1 MVINAITIYMLSGVV
16 LSAFIAA
23 ARDRSVIFWAVFGI
37 VAGPIAVAIVMWL
50 PSRKPVPVSPYPPD
64 AVRSLADE
72 IDALDV
78 MRQRSM
84 ISDDE
89 FAQGKA
95 QVLAWPVTSSIPAAL
110 SPQRVIG
117 DGRRTWASYQLATRA
132 AFDDLARRHHLDIRW
147 RDDLPFEVIANYHV
161 QQRLSLKFT
170 LALEKGTVHLWGK
183 GWNLDGVEIG
193 RPDLGLPRGMK
204 STLDALID
212 GIGRIVTRTTY
223 GAPAPF
229 QVALQVFGDNRWQ
242 TILRRGWIPWPPLWR
257 QQILTNDQAETSSF
271 GA

>member
-1 MVINAITIYMLSGVV
+1 MMNAITIYMLSGTV

-50 PSRKPVPVSPYPPD
+50 PSRKPVPVSPYPPH
-64 AVRSLADE
+64 AVRSLAEE
-72 IDALDV
+72 IAALDD
-78 MRQRSM
+78 MRQRG
-84 ISDDE
+84 IITEDE

-95 QVLAWPVTSSIPAAL
+95 QVLAWPVTSSLPAAL
-110 SPQRVIG
+110 SPQRVIA
-117 DGRRTWASYQLATRA
+117 DGRRTWASYQPATRT
-132 AFDDLARRHHLDIRW
+132 AFGDLARRHRLDIRW
-147 RDDLPFEVIANYHV
+147 RDDLPFEVVATYPV
-161 QQRLSLKFT
+161 QPCLSLEFT

-193 RPDLGLPRGMK
+193 HPDLGLPYGME

-212 GIGRIVTRTTY
+212 GTGRILTRTAY

-229 QVALQVFGDNRWQ
+229 QVALQVFGNNRWQ

-257 QQILTNDQAETSSF
+257 RQILTNDQAETLSF